1 MEEEIEI
8 LRLTSSRAD
17 VDYDEQYWRFR
28 NLACCR
34 VLFSSLFLS
43 GSPRSMGT
51 LAESSTIRAP
61 ISRSRRGPGCE
72 EACFLMAATSST
84 IA

>member
-28 NLACCR
+28 NLTCCR
-34 VLFSSLFLS
+34 VLFSGLFLS
-43 GSPRSMGT
+43 GSP
-51 LAESSTIRAP
+51 LDDH
-61 ISRSRRGPGCE
+61 
-72 EACFLMAATSST
+72 L
-84 IA
+84 